1 MKKVII
7 QALAASAL
15 CSIII
20 LLLREV
26 PLEVIK
32 GIDLRYILTA
42 IVFFLVNGL
51 LFFLVARWQY
61 KKKNMKSG
69 QDQKKEKM

>member
-1 MKKVII
+1 MKKCII

-32 GIDLRYILTA
+32 EIDLKYILLA
-42 IVFFLVNGL
+42 IVFFLINGL
-51 LFFLVARWQY
+51 LFSLVAIWQY
-61 KKKNMKSG
+61 KKKNR
-69 QDQKKEKM
+69 